1 MLGGMEGERES
12 ILSRHSGESADA
24 ALAAL
29 RQRVGEMRI
38 ELLRLRASRRTLMA
52 LVEMQGRQKAL
63 LEARLERLRTRLRAE
78 RRRRR
83 AVGAASA
90 DGC

>member
-12 ILSRHSGESADA
+12 VLSRPAADGAEA

-29 RQRVGEMRI
+29 RQRVGEMRL

-52 LVEMQGRQKAL
+52 LLEMQGKQKAR
-63 LEARLERLRTRLRAE
+63 LEARVERLRARLRGE

-83 AVGAASA
+83 ALASA
-90 DGC
+90 PRGGC